1 MQKAVAITP
10 FWIFSVSH
18 MILSIAQACVIGT
31 GCPLLCACLIMVN
44 LIDHCPVD
52 RCTVIVK
59 KNAAVVLKRRSS
71 SAHYHYKGIQSA
83 FDTDLS
89 FNIKNPAPAI

>member
-18 MILSIAQACVIGT
+18 MILSIAQACVIRT

-59 KNAAVVLKRRSS
+59 KKKKKGKRSCC
-71 SAHYHYKGIQSA
+71 
-83 FDTDLS
+83 T
-89 FNIKNPAPAI
+89 

>member
-18 MILSIAQACVIGT
+18 MILSIAQACVIRT

-59 KNAAVVLKRRSS
+59 KKEKKKGQTQLLYLREDPVVLTIFRL
-71 SAHYHYKGIQSA
+71 I
-83 FDTDLS
+83 
-89 FNIKNPAPAI
+89 